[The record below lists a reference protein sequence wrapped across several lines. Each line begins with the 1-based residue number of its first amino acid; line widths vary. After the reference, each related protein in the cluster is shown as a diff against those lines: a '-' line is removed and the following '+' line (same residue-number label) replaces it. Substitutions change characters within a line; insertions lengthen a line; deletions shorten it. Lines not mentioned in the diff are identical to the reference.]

1 MYIFPIIII
10 LSCFIL
16 IFFIIF
22 PQIKELISN
31 VRLEK
36 QLKSR
41 QGLLE
46 AKAQVLE
53 NLNEQDL
60 SVKVGSVLTS
70 YPAEKDFATVIGLIQ
85 QLAAQSGF
93 SLTTLSLG
101 SASAKYGDSQSYGVK
116 VETVGPKNLLANF
129 INSVEDTPRIMRVAT
144 LEVATTRDAN
154 IVNVALEIQILFGSL
169 PQTFG
174 TVDSPLPQ
182 LTAKDEELI
191 AKLTAQTPV
200 AAPAQPVTLSPRGK
214 ANPFE

>member
-1 MYIFPIIII
+1 M
-10 LSCFIL
+10 L

-22 PQIKELISN
+22 PQTKELIGN

-36 QLKSR
+36 ELKSR

-53 NLNEQDL
+53 KLDEQDL
-60 SVKVGSVLTS
+60 SVKVGSVLAS
-70 YPAEKDFATVIGLIQ
+70 YPAEKDFASVIGLIQ

-101 SASAKYGDSQSYGVK
+101 SAAGKYSDSQSYSVK
-116 VETVGPKNLLANF
+116 MDTVGPKSLLKNF
-129 INSVEDTPRIMRVAT
+129 ISSIEDTPRIMRVSN

-154 IVNVALEIQILFGSL
+154 IVNTSLEIQVLFASL

-182 LTAKDEELI
+182 LTQKDEELI
-191 AKLTAQTPV
+191 VRLTQTPV
-200 AAPAQPVTLSPRGK
+200 VAAPTEPVTLSPRGK